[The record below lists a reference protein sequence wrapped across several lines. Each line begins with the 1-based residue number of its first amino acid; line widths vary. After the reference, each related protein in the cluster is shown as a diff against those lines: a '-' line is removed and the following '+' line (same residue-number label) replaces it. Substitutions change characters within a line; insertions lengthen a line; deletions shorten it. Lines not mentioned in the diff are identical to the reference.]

1 MFSISIY
8 FMNAFRKWRSW
19 CNVHIWINP
28 SEQILHTK
36 KYENR
41 GLYFFS
47 RDTEAEVKGHNMT
60 SVVGAQL
67 CLPQNSSRALRAG
80 ISSFS
85 QSFNDHKSYVTY
97 HNHLPFPKNL
107 RLCVVLQAITLRH
120 AQSQAS
126 LHWYCWT
133 ALASFKLECF
143 VLLQLLSW
151 EEMHLCFTHV
161 QTHSL
166 FLCVSSWALINTHT
180 CHVLFFIF
188 G

>member
-1 MFSISIY
+1 MSIY
-8 FMNAFRKWRSW
+8 ESTRPNKSYTQKSMRTEAR
-19 CNVHIWINP
+19 I
-28 SEQILHTK
+28 
-36 KYENR
+36 
-41 GLYFFS
+41 FFPH
-47 RDTEAEVKGHNMT
+47 DTEAEVKGHNIT
-60 SVVGAQL
+60 SVVSGQL
-67 CLPQNSSRALRAG
+67 CLPQNSSRAPCAR

-85 QSFNDHKSYVTY
+85 QSCKDHKSYVTY

-126 LHWYCWT
+126 LHRYCWT

-180 CHVLFFIF
+180 CHVLFLIF